1 MVAGRSNGRPAGNRS
16 RGSRPLTWEP
26 LCLLLGLA
34 GSADAAGGIDLGHAL
49 AGSWELANPKAS
61 RSCRLTLG
69 SDPVPGGRQIGAPPA
84 CRIAVPLLVQVSA
97 WTINDDKSISLVD
110 GAGKSVIDFRTAGGP
125 GHFAAKA
132 GTETYVLTPLVG
144 PKDADRTGSI
154 AAALSGKDGKTAPSS
169 APAGQKVAAGAAP
182 AATPAAAAAAE
193 PAPLRADA
201 LVGLYGVAR
210 EKNKPICSLD
220 LAATPLKKGGLYAAK
235 LSGGCI
241 DPGLKVFD
249 PIGWRVDKGHLV
261 LVARKGHEQGFAQG
275 ADGVFSKDPPS
286 GAQLFL
292 RKQ

>member
-1 MVAGRSNGRPAGNRS
+1 MMVTGRNAMLGGRGVRTS
-16 RGSRPLTWEP
+16 RLVPLA
-26 LCLLLGLA
+26 LLVAIA
-34 GSADAAGGIDLGHAL
+34 GSAEASGGVDLSRAL
-49 AGSWELANPKAS
+49 AGAWELANPKAS

-69 SDPVPGGRQIGAPPA
+69 AEVVPGGRQVGAPPA

-97 WTINDDKSISLVD
+97 WTVNDDKSISLVD
-110 GAGKSVIDFRTAGGP
+110 GAGKSVIDFRTSGGP

-132 GTETYVLTPLVG
+132 GTETYMLTPLVG
-144 PKDADRTGSI
+144 PRDSDRTGSI
-154 AAALSGKDGKTAPSS
+154 AAALSSKEPS
-169 APAGQKVAAGAAP
+169 APAPSPAGQRLAAGTAP
-182 AATPAAAAAAE
+182 AATLVAAPAAE
-193 PAPLRADA
+193 PAPLRPDT

-220 LAATPLKKGGLYAAK
+220 LAATPVKKGGVFVAK

-249 PIGWRVDKGHLV
+249 PVAWRVDKGHLV
-261 LVARKGHEQGFAQG
+261 LQARKGHEQSFA
-275 ADGVFSKDPPS
+275 ATPDGMFTKDPPS

>member
-1 MVAGRSNGRPAGNRS
+1 MTAQDGKRDHWGRHAIGTRAPG
-16 RGSRPLTWEP
+16 
-26 LCLLLGLA
+26 LLSVLA
-34 GSADAAGGIDLGHAL
+34 AL
-49 AGSWELANPKAS
+49 AFSGAAQAASQVDLTRALSGAWELANPKAS

-69 SDPVPGGRQIGAPPA
+69 ADPVAGGHQVGAPPA

-97 WTINDDKSISLVD
+97 WTINEDKSISLVD
-110 GAGKSVIDFRTAGGP
+110 SAGKSVIDFRTSGGN

-132 GTETYVLTPLVG
+132 GQETYVLSPLVG
-144 PKDADRTGSI
+144 TRDADRTGSI
-154 AAALSGKDGKTAPSS
+154 AAALAPVAGPVPS
-169 APAGQKVAAGAAP
+169 AKPGQKQAAAGAAP
-182 AATPAAAAAAE
+182 AAATAAE
-193 PAPLRADA
+193 LPPLRSDA

-220 LAATPLKKGGLYAAK
+220 LAATPIKKTGTFAAK

-249 PIGWRVDKGHLV
+249 PIAWRIDKGHLV
-261 LVARKGHEQGFAQG
+261 LIARKGHEQGFAQG
-275 ADGVFSKDPPS
+275 ADGVFTKDPPS